1 MPRIR
6 IRPPVSWRPPPA
18 NNPSIPVL
26 FRALAALNWTGLPRL
41 LLPAETIPELSP
53 ATSQAIAAHQSTSLV
68 GAFSEA
74 AAFEDSLREAGLQ
87 RDPGNRLLAAPGRHK
102 PWSAFTEEERR
113 LSGFTEA
120 QLAASEAAW
129 AEMQADAATWST
141 VSVHRV
147 VDGSSH
153 VIQVEHPDAVA
164 TAIQDVGAVVR
175 GAPSTT
181 PTP

>member
-1 MPRIR
+1 MPRTR

-164 TAIQDVGAVVR
+164 TAIQDVGAGVR
-175 GAPSTT
+175 GAPSAT
-181 PTP
+181 PNP